1 LHQGF
6 IAEKIDAK
14 RHLEIHR
21 RTALEG
27 VLIEPAPEEYVEI
40 LAPRLLL
47 ENAEEQVALFVR
59 YAGEIFA
66 N

>member
-1 LHQGF
+1 
-6 IAEKIDAK
+6 
-14 RHLEIHR
+14 
-21 RTALEG
+21 LEG